1 VPADQGGQPGTAQA
15 PMVASAAQHAGT
27 GPGTV
32 PPDPARGFKRML
44 SELADLGAF
53 GPAEAQGE
61 AAP

>member
-1 VPADQGGQPGTAQA
+1 MPADQGGQPGTTQA
-15 PMVASAAQHAGT
+15 PMEASAEQAGA
-27 GPGTV
+27 GPGTA

-53 GPAEAQGE
+53 GPAGTQGE